1 MESTTRH
8 TGLFDDH
15 PDPKEELDD
24 VDEVDDLPLEALL
37 EENAEVL
44 RVVQVDELICPRDG
58 VTLDGVALLCQEVAA
73 SLHYGI
79 IRRHNLARQVYPDY

>member
-44 RVVQVDELICPRDG
+44 RVVQVGELVCP
-58 VTLDGVALLCQEVAA
+58 
-73 SLHYGI
+73 
-79 IRRHNLARQVYPDY
+79 